1 MNILLDTHAFIWW
14 NEGDARISTH
24 LHRELRDPANTLWL
38 SMASVWEMQIKSQ
51 LGKLQLQKPLH
62 LLIEQEMQVNRLR
75 LLSISLEDIYSLARL
90 PALHR
95 DPFDRII
102 VSQAIAGGFHLVT
115 NDTNIRGYHVPVLW

>member
-14 NEGDARISTH
+14 NEGDARNSTH